1 MWERIKA
8 FLKRKDVEVSVK
20 RYGIDALGAMAQG
33 LFCSLLIGT
42 ILNTLGTQLH
52 IGFLTNKVA
61 TVSGVSYTVGGLAS
75 AMSGPAMAV
84 AIGYALK
91 CPPLVLFSLI
101 TVGFASNALGG
112 AGGPL
117 AVYFVAIIAAEAGKL
132 ISKETKIDIL
142 VTPLVT
148 IGAGTGVAALIAPAL
163 GKAAMKIGEVIMLA
177 TNLQPFL
184 MGIAVSVLVGI
195 ALTLPIS
202 SAAICAAF
210 GLTGLAGGAAVAGCC
225 AQMVGFAVMS
235 FKENRWGGL
244 VSQGIGTSMLQM
256 GNIIKNPRIWIAPIV
271 TSAMV
276 DGMLK
281 EKSFDDIEIN
291 IDAELDELM
300 DMTYNKIASNINM
313 GNIQET
319 IVRAAL
325 SYSKNA
331 ANEAINNYASGI
343 YGDISYR
350 LQPLIKVYGII
361 TSVVFKILMLFIYI
375 ILLIVIIVFN
385 PVRVVR
391 YTLPCI
397 FVITGGIYIFIA
409 NIIGNRCMAAVSNR
423 YLGRTVF
430 IDTQIAYRVMGV
442 MCILAAASYV
452 ITLIYGM
459 VVKNRR

>member
-1 MWERIKA
+1 MWEKFKS
-8 FLKRKDVEVSVK
+8 FLKRKDIEVSVK

-52 IGFLTNKVA
+52 IGFLTNTVA
-61 TVSGVSYTVGGLAS
+61 TVSGVNYTVGGLAS

-117 AVYFVAIIAAEAGKL
+117 AVYFVAIIAAEAGKM

-148 IGAGTGVAALIAPAL
+148 IGVGTGVAALIAPAL
-163 GKAAMKIGEVIMLA
+163 GKAAMKIGELIMLA

-235 FKENRWGGL
+235 FKENKWSGL
-244 VSQGIGTSMLQM
+244 LAQGIGTSMLQI
-256 GNIIKNPRIWIAPIV
+256 GNIVKNPMIWIPPTLASAVTGPIA
-271 TSAMV
+271 TCIFRMKMN
-276 DGMLK
+276 G
-281 EKSFDDIEIN
+281 
-291 IDAELDELM
+291 DA
-300 DMTYNKIASNINM
+300 
-313 GNIQET
+313 
-319 IVRAAL
+319 V
-325 SYSKNA
+325 
-331 ANEAINNYASGI
+331 ASGMGTCGLVGQI
-343 YGDISYR
+343 GVYTGWINDITAGTKAGITSMDWLGLVLVCFILPAVLTLVFAYPMR
-350 LQPLIKVYGII
+350 KKNLIKENDL
-361 TSVVFKILMLFIYI
+361 KLDL
-375 ILLIVIIVFN
+375 
-385 PVRVVR
+385 
-391 YTLPCI
+391 
-397 FVITGGIYIFIA
+397 
-409 NIIGNRCMAAVSNR
+409 
-423 YLGRTVF
+423 
-430 IDTQIAYRVMGV
+430 
-442 MCILAAASYV
+442 
-452 ITLIYGM
+452 
-459 VVKNRR
+459 